1 MKINQIKLLMVY
13 GLIMLI
19 NKTTLFSQVTFS
31 GKGNVI
37 AIRFLELDPD
47 IDTTE
52 FEKFA
57 LEEFNPAFDRTI
69 PGLKEYIA
77 KSDRGIDI
85 GSYSLLMVFD
95 SQIVRNT
102 MIPNKRTSDWFSKI
116 MEEKNLWSVWNK
128 LGTYV
133 TDGSLSNYN
142 DFVEL
147 R

>member
-1 MKINQIKLLMVY
+1 MVY
-13 GLIMLI
+13 GLITSI
-19 NKTTLFSQVTFS
+19 NSTMLFSQVTYS
-31 GKGNVI
+31 GKGDVI
-37 AIRFLELDPD
+37 AIRFLELEPD
-47 IDTTE
+47 IDTAE

-57 LEEFNPAFDRTI
+57 LEEFNPEFDRTI

-102 MIPNKRTSDWFSKI
+102 MIPNNRTSDWFSKI

>member
-1 MKINQIKLLMVY
+1 MNMNQIKLLMVY
-13 GLIMLI
+13 GLITLI
-19 NKTTLFSQVTFS
+19 NSTMLFSQVTYS
-31 GKGNVI
+31 GKGDVI
-37 AIRFLELDPD
+37 AIRFLELEPD
-47 IDTTE
+47 IDTAE

-57 LEEFNPAFDRTI
+57 LEEFNPEFDRTI

-77 KSDRGIDI
+77 KSDWGIDI

-95 SQIVRNT
+95 SQIVGNT

>member
-1 MKINQIKLLMVY
+1 MNINQIKLLMVY
-13 GLIMLI
+13 GLITLI
-19 NKTTLFSQVTFS
+19 NSTMLFSQVTYS
-31 GKGNVI
+31 GKGDVI
-37 AIRFLELDPD
+37 AIRFLELELD

-57 LEEFNPAFDRTI
+57 LEEFNPAFDGTI

-85 GSYSLLMVFD
+85 GSYTLLMVFD

-102 MIPNKRTSDWFSKI
+102 MIPNKRASEWFSKT
-116 MEEKNLWSVWNK
+116 MEDQNLWSTYIK

-133 TDGSLSNYN
+133 TDGSLSNFN
-142 DFVEL
+142 DFVKL
-147 R
+147 Q

>member
-1 MKINQIKLLMVY
+1 MNMNQIKLLMVY
-13 GLIMLI
+13 GLITSI
-19 NKTTLFSQVTFS
+19 NSTMIFSQVTYS
-31 GKGNVI
+31 GKGDVI
-37 AIRFLELDPD
+37 AIRFLELKPD

-102 MIPNKRTSDWFSKI
+102 MIPNKRASEWFSKI
-116 MEEKNLWSVWNK
+116 MDDQNLWSTWNK
-128 LGTYV
+128 LGKYV

-142 DFVEL
+142 DFVKL

>member
-1 MKINQIKLLMVY
+1 MNIKQIKLLIVY
-13 GLIMLI
+13 GIIMLI
-19 NKTTLFSQVTFS
+19 NSTMLFSQVTYS
-31 GKGNVI
+31 GKGDVI
-37 AIRFLELDPD
+37 AIRFLELEPD

-57 LEEFNPAFDRTI
+57 LEEFNPAFDGTI

-77 KSDRGIDI
+77 KSDWGIDI

-102 MIPNKRTSDWFSKI
+102 MIPNKRASDWFSKI
-116 MEEKNLWSVWNK
+116 MEDKNLWSVWNK
-128 LGTYV
+128 LGSYV
-133 TDGSLSNYN
+133 TDSSLSNYN

>member
-1 MKINQIKLLMVY
+1 MNMNQIKLLMVY

-19 NKTTLFSQVTFS
+19 NTTTLFSQVTFS

-37 AIRFLELDPD
+37 AIRFLELELD

-142 DFVEL
+142 DFVKL

>member
-13 GLIMLI
+13 GLITSI
-19 NKTTLFSQVTFS
+19 NSTMLFSQVTYS
-31 GKGNVI
+31 GKGDVI
-37 AIRFLELDPD
+37 AIRFLELEPD

-57 LEEFNPAFDRTI
+57 LEEFNPAFDGTV

-85 GSYSLLMVFD
+85 GSYTLLMVFD

-116 MEEKNLWSVWNK
+116 MEDQNLWSIWNK
-128 LGTYV
+128 LGAYV
-133 TDGSLSNYN
+133 TDSSLSNYN

>member
-1 MKINQIKLLMVY
+1 MNINQIKLLMVY
-13 GLIMLI
+13 GLITSINSTML
-19 NKTTLFSQVTFS
+19 LSQVTYS
-31 GKGNVI
+31 GKGDVI
-37 AIRFLELDPD
+37 AIRFLELEPD
-47 IDTTE
+47 IDTAE

-57 LEEFNPAFDRTI
+57 LEEFNPEFDRTI

-102 MIPNKRTSDWFSKI
+102 MIPNKRTSDWYSKI

>member
-1 MKINQIKLLMVY
+1 MVY
-13 GLIMLI
+13 GLITLI
-19 NKTTLFSQVTFS
+19 NSTMLFSQVTYS
-31 GKGNVI
+31 GKGDVI
-37 AIRFLELDPD
+37 AIRFLELKPD

-57 LEEFNPAFDRTI
+57 LEEFNPEFDRTI

-102 MIPNKRTSDWFSKI
+102 MIPNKRTSVWYSKI
-116 MEEKNLWSVWNK
+116 MEEKNL
-128 LGTYV
+128 
-133 TDGSLSNYN
+133 
-142 DFVEL
+142 
-147 R
+147 

>member
-1 MKINQIKLLMVY
+1 MKINQIKLLMVC
-13 GLIMLI
+13 GLITSI
-19 NKTTLFSQVTFS
+19 NSTMLFSQVTYS
-31 GKGNVI
+31 GKGDVI
-37 AIRFLELDPD
+37 AIRFLELEPD

-57 LEEFNPAFDRTI
+57 LEEFNPAFDGTI

-85 GSYSLLMVFD
+85 DSYSLLMVFD

-102 MIPNKRTSDWFSKI
+102 MIPNKRASEWFSKI
-116 MEEKNLWSVWNK
+116 MEDQNLWSIWNK

-142 DFVEL
+142 DFVKL
-147 R
+147 Q

>member
-1 MKINQIKLLMVY
+1 MSINQIKLLMVY
-13 GLIMLI
+13 GLITLI
-19 NKTTLFSQVTFS
+19 NSTMLFSQLTYS
-31 GKGNVI
+31 GKGDVI
-37 AIRFLELDPD
+37 AIRFLELKPE
-47 IDTTE
+47 IHTTK

-57 LEEFNPAFDRTI
+57 LEEFNPAFDGTV

-85 GSYSLLMVFD
+85 GSYTLLMVFD

-102 MIPNKRTSDWFSKI
+102 MIPNKRASEWFSKI
-116 MEEKNLWSVWNK
+116 MDDQNLWSTWNK
-128 LGTYV
+128 LGKYV

-142 DFVEL
+142 DFVKL

>member
-1 MKINQIKLLMVY
+1 MNINQIKLLMVY
-13 GLIMLI
+13 GLITLI
-19 NKTTLFSQVTFS
+19 NSTILFSQVTYS
-31 GKGNVI
+31 GKGDVI
-37 AIRFLELDPD
+37 AIRFLELEPE

-57 LEEFNPAFDRTI
+57 LEEFNPAFDGTV

-77 KSDRGIDI
+77 KSDWGIDV
-85 GSYSLLMVFD
+85 GSYTLLMVFD

-102 MIPNKRTSDWFSKI
+102 MIPNKRASEWFSKT
-116 MEEKNLWSVWNK
+116 MEDQNLWSTYIN

-142 DFVEL
+142 DFVKL
-147 R
+147 Q

>member
-13 GLIMLI
+13 GLITSI
-19 NKTTLFSQVTFS
+19 NSTMLFSQVTFS

-37 AIRFLELDPD
+37 AIRFLELEPD

-102 MIPNKRTSDWFSKI
+102 IIPNKRTSDWFSKI